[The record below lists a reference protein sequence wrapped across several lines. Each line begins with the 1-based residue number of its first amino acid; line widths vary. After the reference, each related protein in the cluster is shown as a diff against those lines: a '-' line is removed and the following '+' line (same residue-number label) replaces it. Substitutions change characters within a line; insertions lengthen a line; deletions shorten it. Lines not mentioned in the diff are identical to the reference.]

1 MLTSKLLL
9 LLVLPAVSYRI
20 PTAPARARVSCAVRA
35 TPRMAAATATE
46 TSTTTTDA
54 APSRRKPLALFPGK
68 PLVRGSIAVGGGVLA
83 HLILGSMYCWGNFL
97 SYMPKNLLFFDGAM
111 RAGVTPDA
119 VQVMPLALIGINV
132 GMPVGARLTKAL
144 GPRATT
150 LLGCALMALGT
161 FLGSF
166 QTRLAPFMLW
176 YSGLAGIG
184 TGLAYSTPMIAG
196 WSWFPAS
203 KGLVNGL
210 TLFGFGAGAYV
221 FNAVGTGLAAKG
233 LPWGPMLRRLAA
245 IYAAASLAGAAFV
258 KAKPP
263 LTVEEECDVTEN
275 IIAPVSPPEYCEAP
289 GAEFGEAVRSAR
301 FRILW
306 LVGLF
311 AFMPGITM
319 MGLYKVCARVGE
331 EPGKGRGARAR
342 SGVGRAPVFA
352 LHPRSRGARPNLL

>member
-97 SYMPKNLLFFDGAM
+97 SYMPKKLLFFDGVA

-119 VQVMPLALIGINV
+119 VQVMPLALIGINF
-132 GMPVGARLTKAL
+132 GMPIGARLTKVL

-176 YSGLAGIG
+176 YLHLPHSR
-184 TGLAYSTPMIAG
+184 
-196 WSWFPAS
+196 
-203 KGLVNGL
+203 
-210 TLFGFGAGAYV
+210 
-221 FNAVGTGLAAKG
+221 GLAAG
-233 LPWGPMLRRLAA
+233 
-245 IYAAASLAGAAFV
+245 AAAQ
-258 KAKPP
+258 
-263 LTVEEECDVTEN
+263 
-275 IIAPVSPPEYCEAP
+275 
-289 GAEFGEAVRSAR
+289 
-301 FRILW
+301 
-306 LVGLF
+306 
-311 AFMPGITM
+311 
-319 MGLYKVCARVGE
+319 
-331 EPGKGRGARAR
+331 R
-342 SGVGRAPVFA
+342 SGGGVDAEPPSRALA
-352 LHPRSRGARPNLL
+352 LSLPP

>member
-9 LLVLPAVSYRI
+9 LVVLPAVSFRI
-20 PTAPARARVSCAVRA
+20 PTTPTRARVSCAARA
-35 TPRMAAATATE
+35 TPLKAATTTEAPTVTVTAPAAAPQR
-46 TSTTTTDA
+46 TS
-54 APSRRKPLALFPGK
+54 RALWRIFPGK

-245 IYAAASLAGAAFV
+245 IYAAAALTGAAFV
-258 KAKPP
+258 KAKPE
-263 LTVEEECDVTEN
+263 LSSADECEVTEN
-275 IIAPVSPPEYCEAP
+275 VLGAVSPPEFCEAP
-289 GAEFGEAVRSAR
+289 GAEFGEAVASAR

-319 MGLYKVCARVGE
+319 MGLYKVCGGGGRSSLSLSSRAARGQT
-331 EPGKGRGARAR
+331 
-342 SGVGRAPVFA
+342 F
-352 LHPRSRGARPNLL
+352 